1 MAATVV
7 KSLMRS
13 AMALVQ
19 QRPKSKRRDIQG
31 LMSFGM
37 MVC

>member
-19 QRPKSKRRDIQG
+19 LKDSTVSMTNQG
-31 LMSFGM
+31 DLQI
-37 MVC
+37 

>member
-1 MAATVV
+1 
-7 KSLMRS
+7 
-13 AMALVQ
+13 MALVQ

-37 MVC
+37 MVCYLKMIKSWA

>member
-19 QRPKSKRRDIQG
+19 LKVSAVSMTSQG
-31 LMSFGM
+31 DLQI
-37 MVC
+37 